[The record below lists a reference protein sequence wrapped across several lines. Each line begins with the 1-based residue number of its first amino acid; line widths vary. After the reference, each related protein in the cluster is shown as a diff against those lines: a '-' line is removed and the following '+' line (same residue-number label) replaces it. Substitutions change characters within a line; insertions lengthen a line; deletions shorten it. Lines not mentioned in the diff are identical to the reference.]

1 MRAAA
6 RPLRKLD
13 RVESTADVVVV
24 RRVEQRV
31 VDCTYTTRG
40 SVRPGECVWGLSS
53 SGSVPVSDLPGIRVR
68 QTETL
73 RQAGRNGWK
82 GAEMIFVHAGIAQKS
97 TSPGCASH
105 TVAGSSVPTTP
116 KVASDQVG
124 SAEIRCSS
132 SG

>member
-31 VDCTYTTRG
+31 VDCTHTTRG

-68 QTETL
+68 QRL
-73 RQAGRNGWK
+73 CVRPARKVWR
-82 GAEMIFVHAGIAQKS
+82 GAEIIFVDAGIAQKS

-105 TVAGSSVPTTP
+105 TVDGSSVPTTP

>member
-1 MRAAA
+1 MGVQQR
-6 RPLRKLD
+6 RISPGLR
-13 RVESTADVVVV
+13 
-24 RRVEQRV
+24 
-31 VDCTYTTRG
+31 
-40 SVRPGECVWGLSS
+40 LSQVGDQS
-53 SGSVPVSDLPGIRVR
+53 

-82 GAEMIFVHAGIAQKS
+82 GAEIIFVDAGIAQKS

-105 TVAGSSVPTTP
+105 TVDGSSVPTTP

-132 SG
+132 SGWTLST